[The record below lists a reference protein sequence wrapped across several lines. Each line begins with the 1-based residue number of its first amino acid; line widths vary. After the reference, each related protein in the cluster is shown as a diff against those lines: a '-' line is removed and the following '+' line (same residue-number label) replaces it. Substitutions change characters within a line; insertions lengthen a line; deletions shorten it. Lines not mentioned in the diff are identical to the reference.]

1 MARGRK
7 KYGRTSKISD
17 KRWMQWNAVND
28 VIQPANDEAPR
39 TRDEQKILNT
49 RLRLALRTG
58 ALPFR
63 FIDDQEKH
71 YRKII
76 YSTGVEVGKKF
87 TANKGWQRGL
97 CERWNDGEVDV
108 LMIHPLPPEDMGSIF
123 TLVAQG

>member
-1 MARGRK
+1 M
-7 KYGRTSKISD
+7 D
-17 KRWMQWNAVND
+17 KMDALNDEVMDALNDEVMDALND
-28 VIQPANDEAPR
+28 VIQPVNEEAPR
-39 TRDEQKILNT
+39 TRYEQKILNT

-87 TANKGWQRGL
+87 TANK
-97 CERWNDGEVDV
+97 DGNVWTVKEVGDRK
-108 LMIHPLPPEDMGSIF
+108 
-123 TLVAQG
+123 

>member
-1 MARGRK
+1 MEEQA
-7 KYGRTSKISD
+7 KYQTKMNEMNKMNKMNEMNEMNKVD
-17 KRWMQWNAVND
+17 AVNEMND
-28 VIQPANDEAPR
+28 ARLIPVANEEAPR

-58 ALPFR
+58 ATPFR

-87 TANKGWQRGL
+87 TANK
-97 CERWNDGEVDV
+97 DGNVWTVREV
-108 LMIHPLPPEDMGSIF
+108 GR
-123 TLVAQG
+123 

>member
-1 MARGRK
+1 MEEQA
-7 KYGRTSKISD
+7 KYQTKMNGAMTD
-17 KRWMQWNAVND
+17 AVND
-28 VIQPANDEAPR
+28 EVMDALNDVIHLANVFAPK

-76 YSTGVEVGKKF
+76 YSTGIEVGKKF
-87 TANKGWQRGL
+87 TANKDGNVWTVREV
-97 CERWNDGEVDV
+97 ER
-108 LMIHPLPPEDMGSIF
+108 
-123 TLVAQG
+123 

>member
-1 MARGRK
+1 MNK
-7 KYGRTSKISD
+7 MNKMD
-17 KRWMQWNAVND
+17 EMDAVNEARLIP
-28 VIQPANDEAPR
+28 VANVFAPR

-87 TANKGWQRGL
+87 TANK
-97 CERWNDGEVDV
+97 DGNVWTVKEV
-108 LMIHPLPPEDMGSIF
+108 GKR
-123 TLVAQG
+123 

>member
-1 MARGRK
+1 MDEMNEMGEVRL
-7 KYGRTSKISD
+7 IP
-17 KRWMQWNAVND
+17 V
-28 VIQPANDEAPR
+28 ANDEAPR

-63 FIDDQEKH
+63 FVDDQEKH

-87 TANKGWQRGL
+87 TANKDGNVWTVREVEDRKV
-97 CERWNDGEVDV
+97 ERK
-108 LMIHPLPPEDMGSIF
+108 
-123 TLVAQG
+123 

>member
-1 MARGRK
+1 MLWRGAEKNMEEQARYQTK
-7 KYGRTSKISD
+7 VD
-17 KRWMQWNAVND
+17 AVDAVNAVND
-28 VIQPANDEAPR
+28 VIQPANEEAPR

-87 TANKGWQRGL
+87 TANK
-97 CERWNDGEVDV
+97 DGNVWTVREVDK
-108 LMIHPLPPEDMGSIF
+108 
-123 TLVAQG
+123 

>member
-1 MARGRK
+1 MEEQA
-7 KYGRTSKISD
+7 KYQTKMD
-17 KRWMQWNAVND
+17 AVNEMNEMNED
-28 VIQPANDEAPR
+28 RLIPLANVFAPR

-63 FIDDQEKH
+63 FVDDQEKH

-87 TANKGWQRGL
+87 TANK
-97 CERWNDGEVDV
+97 DGNVWTVREV
-108 LMIHPLPPEDMGSIF
+108 EK
-123 TLVAQG
+123 

>member
-1 MARGRK
+1 MEEQA
-7 KYGRTSKISD
+7 KYQTKMD
-17 KRWMQWNAVND
+17 VVDALKDVVDALNDEVMDALND
-28 VIQPANDEAPR
+28 VIQPANEEAPR

-63 FIDDQEKH
+63 FVDDQEKH

-87 TANKGWQRGL
+87 TANKDGNVWTVREV
-97 CERWNDGEVDV
+97 ER
-108 LMIHPLPPEDMGSIF
+108 
-123 TLVAQG
+123 

>member
-1 MARGRK
+1 MLWRGAEK
-7 KYGRTSKISD
+7 SMEEQAKYQTKMDEMD
-17 KRWMQWNAVND
+17 KFDAVND
-28 VIQPANDEAPR
+28 VIKPVNEEAPK

-76 YSTGVEVGKKF
+76 YSIGVEVGKKF
-87 TANKGWQRGL
+87 TANK
-97 CERWNDGEVDV
+97 DGNVWTVREVEEV
-108 LMIHPLPPEDMGSIF
+108 R
-123 TLVAQG
+123 

>member
-1 MARGRK
+1 MNEMDAVN
-7 KYGRTSKISD
+7 TVNS
-17 KRWMQWNAVND
+17 VND
-28 VIQPANDEAPR
+28 VIQTANEEAPR
-39 TRDEQKILNT
+39 TKDEQKILHT

-87 TANKGWQRGL
+87 TANK
-97 CERWNDGEVDV
+97 DGNVWTVREV
-108 LMIHPLPPEDMGSIF
+108 EDRK
-123 TLVAQG
+123 

>member
-1 MARGRK
+1 MLWRGAEKNMEEQARYQTK
-7 KYGRTSKISD
+7 MD
-17 KRWMQWNAVND
+17 AVNVVNVVND
-28 VIQPANDEAPR
+28 VIQTANDEAPR

-58 ALPFR
+58 ELPFR

-87 TANKGWQRGL
+87 TANKDGNVWTVREV
-97 CERWNDGEVDV
+97 ER
-108 LMIHPLPPEDMGSIF
+108 
-123 TLVAQG
+123 

>member
-1 MARGRK
+1 MEEQARYQTK
-7 KYGRTSKISD
+7 TDVVDS
-17 KRWMQWNAVND
+17 VND
-28 VIQPANDEAPR
+28 VIQTANEEAPI

-87 TANKGWQRGL
+87 TANKDGNVWTVREV
-97 CERWNDGEVDV
+97 ER
-108 LMIHPLPPEDMGSIF
+108 
-123 TLVAQG
+123 

>member
-7 KYGRTSKISD
+7 KNMEEQARYQTKVDSVDS
-17 KRWMQWNAVND
+17 VND
-28 VIQPANDEAPR
+28 VIQTANDEAPK
-39 TRDEQKILNT
+39 TKDEQKILNT

-87 TANKGWQRGL
+87 TANK
-97 CERWNDGEVDV
+97 DGNVWTVREV
-108 LMIHPLPPEDMGSIF
+108 EK
-123 TLVAQG
+123 

>member
-1 MARGRK
+1 MEEQA
-7 KYGRTSKISD
+7 KYQTKMD
-17 KRWMQWNAVND
+17 KMDKMDTVDAVND
-28 VIQPANDEAPR
+28 GIKPVNEEAPR

-58 ALPFR
+58 ELPFR

-87 TANKGWQRGL
+87 TANK
-97 CERWNDGEVDV
+97 DGNVWTVREVAVCPYGRDPKNC
-108 LMIHPLPPEDMGSIF
+108 IRKADTCFKCLPIK
-123 TLVAQG
+123 

>member
-1 MARGRK
+1 MK
-7 KYGRTSKISD
+7 
-17 KRWMQWNAVND
+17 
-28 VIQPANDEAPR
+28 APR

-87 TANKGWQRGL
+87 TGQQGWQRVD
-97 CERWNDGEVDV
+97 CARRWKGRK
-108 LMIHPLPPEDMGSIF
+108 
-123 TLVAQG
+123 

>member
-1 MARGRK
+1 MEEQA
-7 KYGRTSKISD
+7 KYQTKMNEMNKAD
-17 KRWMQWNAVND
+17 EMDAVNEMND
-28 VIQPANDEAPR
+28 ARLIQVANEEAPR

-58 ALPFR
+58 AMPFR

-87 TANKGWQRGL
+87 TANK
-97 CERWNDGEVDV
+97 DGNVWTVREVDE
-108 LMIHPLPPEDMGSIF
+108 MRR
-123 TLVAQG
+123 

>member
-7 KYGRTSKISD
+7 NMEEQAKYQTKMD
-17 KRWMQWNAVND
+17 AVNAVND

-87 TANKGWQRGL
+87 TANK
-97 CERWNDGEVDV
+97 DGNVWTVREV
-108 LMIHPLPPEDMGSIF
+108 EDRK
-123 TLVAQG
+123 

>member
-1 MARGRK
+1 MEEQV
-7 KYGRTSKISD
+7 KYQTKVD
-17 KRWMQWNAVND
+17 AVNAVND

-87 TANKGWQRGL
+87 TANK
-97 CERWNDGEVDV
+97 DGNVWTVMEVADRK
-108 LMIHPLPPEDMGSIF
+108 
-123 TLVAQG
+123 

>member
-1 MARGRK
+1 MEEQA
-7 KYGRTSKISD
+7 KYQTKVD
-17 KRWMQWNAVND
+17 AVNAVNDEVMDALND
-28 VIQPANDEAPR
+28 VIQPANEEAPR

-87 TANKGWQRGL
+87 TANK
-97 CERWNDGEVDV
+97 DGEIASHV
-108 LMIHPLPPEDMGSIF
+108 
-123 TLVAQG
+123 